1 MILFNNSTKYDNI
14 NNRANYARVKS
25 LLNEIKKNKN
35 FELQILLGA
44 SAILSRFGELG
55 FYVKNGCLGFSP
67 DILNPSEFIT
77 ETQSFD
83 YYDVKGQK
91 QNIPVS
97 PGSLAFTICQ
107 VPIVYK
113 SGAELGII
121 VEFNDGGT
129 KNLKGKE
136 LDYET
141 TQFIFKRLDKVK
153 MIVVNVN
160 K

>member
-1 MILFNNSTKYDNI
+1 MSFNIIYPYLLII
-14 NNRANYARVKS
+14 NQNFYP
-25 LLNEIKKNKN
+25 KNH
-35 FELQILLGA
+35 
-44 SAILSRFGELG
+44 
-55 FYVKNGCLGFSP
+55 
-67 DILNPSEFIT
+67 
-77 ETQSFD
+77 
-83 YYDVKGQK
+83 
-91 QNIPVS
+91 
-97 PGSLAFTICQ
+97 
-107 VPIVYK
+107 
-113 SGAELGII
+113 ELGII

>member
-1 MILFNNSTKYDNI
+1 MAYS
-14 NNRANYARVKS
+14 S
-25 LLNEIKKNKN
+25 L
-35 FELQILLGA
+35 
-44 SAILSRFGELG
+44 
-55 FYVKNGCLGFSP
+55 
-67 DILNPSEFIT
+67 
-77 ETQSFD
+77 
-83 YYDVKGQK
+83 
-91 QNIPVS
+91 
-97 PGSLAFTICQ
+97 
-107 VPIVYK
+107 
-113 SGAELGII
+113 GAELGII